1 MKQLNDIYKKNGI
14 FILFIFLLGFSIPY
28 IKDKPFVQFL
38 AMVFALGL
46 YIWNAY
52 ILIQVIKAV
61 SSKQS
66 SIHELKFLYITLG
79 ITCAAGYFYYGVMDA
94 KELTIS
100 GLRAVKDYSHY
111 ELYTFDGAFEYFKDL
126 FDTYLNS
133 IYYSIV
139 VMGTLGDSLII
150 VKGGFARFIVGF
162 EVATA
167 LSITVFKVG
176 EYFSDAS
183 SKETKASEDR
193 IISEINR
200 IKTGEFNSHLTG
212 FLRRFYL
219 WLKQAFG

>member
-126 FDTYLNS
+126 
-133 IYYSIV
+133 
-139 VMGTLGDSLII
+139 LIP
-150 VKGGFARFIVGF
+150 
-162 EVATA
+162 T
-167 LSITVFKVG
+167 
-176 EYFSDAS
+176 
-183 SKETKASEDR
+183 
-193 IISEINR
+193 
-200 IKTGEFNSHLTG
+200 
-212 FLRRFYL
+212 
-219 WLKQAFG
+219 